1 MTSVTVKSSPDPALV
16 ACVTAAV
23 RKGTFPA
30 TQRGGSFGYTW
41 RF

>member
-1 MTSVTVKSSPDPALV
+1 VTGVTVRSSPDPALA

-23 RKGTFPA
+23 SKGAFPA
-30 TQRGGSFGYTW
+30 TQRGGSFGYVW